1 MPGSREV
8 GLQESEPPAP
18 PVGGDGEGQAGLAAD
33 RRAQIL
39 YAAAKVISERGAD
52 RARLMDVARTAG
64 VSIGMI
70 QHYFTARDELLAG
83 AFEFCTELWMRDWE
97 AAAAREPDP
106 RQRLLALLRMSA
118 YETEGWREVQWRIWI
133 EFWSLCDR
141 DPAFQ
146 AQYAGI
152 YEKFR
157 SPFYESIRQGIA
169 AGQFTPSASVE
180 DIVDRLTAQIEGL
193 RVRAL
198 IEAERMPRERL
209 FELLVRSAEL
219 ELQTTLALS
228 AGDGAAGTVPRG
240 GRAVHD

>member
-1 MPGSREV
+1 MPGSYEV
-8 GLQESEPPAP
+8 GLRESEVPGRPEEE
-18 PVGGDGEGQAGLAAD
+18 GGEGRAGLAAD

-52 RARLMDVARTAG
+52 RARLLDVARTAG
-64 VSIGMI
+64 VSIGLI
-70 QHYFTARDELLAG
+70 QHYFAARHELLAG

-97 AAAAREPDP
+97 TAAAREADP

-118 YETEGWREVQWRIWI
+118 FEAEGWREVQWRIWI

-146 AQYAGI
+146 EQYAGI

-157 SPFYESIRQGIA
+157 RPFYECIRQGIET
-169 AGQFTPSASVE
+169 GQFTPTAPVE
-180 DIVDRLTAQIEGL
+180 DIIDRLTAQIEGL

-198 IEAERMPRERL
+198 IEPERMPRERL
-209 FELLVRSAEL
+209 FDLLVQSAEL
-219 ELQTTLALS
+219 ELQTMLARR
-228 AGDGAAGTVPRG
+228 PR
-240 GRAVHD
+240 APA